1 MAVGDVAVILKGKE
15 EVRFIL
21 AAFGYKSLGPNA
33 PGWRSGRA
41 PRVPKVVATS
51 ESRPAR

>member
-1 MAVGDVAVILKGKE
+1 MVLLSSLRLKT
-15 EVRFIL
+15 IDI
-21 AAFGYKSLGPNA
+21 ALG
-33 PGWRSGRA
+33 SGRA

>member
-33 PGWRSGRA
+33 P
-41 PRVPKVVATS
+41 RVPKIVATS